1 MRIGIEMN
9 NVLRDTLGKIEQVY
23 NRWYIE
29 NSFDEDLDFEYEI
42 ISPLSSLD
50 IKKHLKFRDDDHLY
64 DFLYKEHT
72 MEVFGHAGSVEMS
85 TMYDLNDFYNEMR
98 DNYDIIILSDEIGK
112 SKPASL
118 FFLSKYGCLV
128 ETVKF
133 YSESTKKQMWD
144 SIDVLLT
151 ANPDL
156 LLNKPENKIIIK
168 YKTTYN
174 SKIEVEYEIENLKQ
188 LKEKIIEIYVKSFE

>member
-23 NRWYIE
+23 NRWYVE

-72 MEVFGHAGSVEMS
+72 MEIFGHAGSVEMS
-85 TMYDLNDFYNEMR
+85 TMHDLNDFYNEMR

-118 FFLSKYGCLV
+118 FFLSKYGCLI
-128 ETVKF
+128 ENIKF
-133 YSESTKKQMWD
+133 YSESTKNQMWD
-144 SIDVLLT
+144 SIDILLT
-151 ANPDL
+151 SNPDL
-156 LLNKPENKIIIK
+156 LLNKPDNKIIIK

-174 SKIEVEYEIENLKQ
+174 SDIEVEHEIENLKQ
-188 LKEKIIEIYVKSFE
+188 LKEKIIKIYA